1 MVSEPDSEPL
11 NNQSQ
16 VSLHR
21 RSYQQL
27 WQLWV
32 LESKYAEFPAIMFRL
47 KWKIVNEGFLKWR
60 YQSQMV
66 NDGNDGKSQSQMVFR
81 NLLVYNGKSY
91 EQMDDLGVPP
101 WLRKPSNI
109 LCIISAVRLLG
120 HGSQQHHP
128 VPAWRLRQWE
138 SRKKPWKAVIKNG
151 GLTLTMKVEALSYT
165 YIYILWHVWY
175 SMIDLFLDW
184 VSNNS
189 GFIEP
194 QWTKS

>member
-1 MVSEPDSEPL
+1 MEDC
-11 NNQSQ
+11 Q
-16 VSLHR
+16 
-21 RSYQQL
+21 
-27 WQLWV
+27 W
-32 LESKYAEFPAIMFRL
+32 
-47 KWKIVNEGFLKWR
+47 FLKWR

-66 NDGNDGKSQSQMVFR
+66 NDGKSQSQMVFR

-91 EQMDDLGVPP
+91 EQMDDLGVPS

-109 LCIISAVRLLG
+109 LCIISVRLLG

-151 GLTLTMKVEALSYT
+151 GLTLTMKVEALSY
-165 YIYILWHVWY
+165 IYILHVCIWHVWY

-184 VSNNS
+184 VSNNE